1 MLPLSVAAVAEFT
14 LTEIKELK
22 PTSSGM
28 TINWVGSV

>member
-22 PTSSGM
+22 PASSGM
-28 TINWVGSV
+28 TINCVGSV